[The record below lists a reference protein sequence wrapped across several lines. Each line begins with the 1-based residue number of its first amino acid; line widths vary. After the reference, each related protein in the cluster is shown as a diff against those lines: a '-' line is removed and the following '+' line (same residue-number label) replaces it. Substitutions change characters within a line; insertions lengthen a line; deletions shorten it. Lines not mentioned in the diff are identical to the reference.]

1 MCQNDEGKIRFYFF
15 LVTHSLN
22 KVFGHLSLLTVIG
35 AQDWTCEECAQVGAA
50 VGAFVTSEE
59 AIADQV
65 EILLTVICPQAEDED
80 ACVESM
86 PAFWSSISSVLM
98 PAHFLKICH
107 DIICAKSPSSKVI
120 LFKVYNS

>member
-1 MCQNDEGKIRFYFF
+1 MCQNDEGEISLNNI

-22 KVFGHLSLLTVIG
+22 KVFGHLFLLAVVA

-65 EILLTVICPQAEDED
+65 EIILAVICPQAEDED
-80 ACVESM
+80 ACVEGI
-86 PAFWSSISSVLM
+86 PAFWASISSVLM
-98 PAHFLKICH
+98 PAHYLKICH
-107 DIICAKSPSSKVI
+107 DIICAKSPSLKVI
-120 LFKVYNS
+120 II